1 MHRLAPRLRAPGLA
15 AALALLA
22 CAGAAP
28 RQGAPAAA
36 GGAPAA
42 STTST
47 TSAAAAAPS
56 RAARVQPLDDRASPL
71 RDRFDADRA
80 QPRLLVLAS
89 PT

>member
-1 MHRLAPRLRAPGLA
+1 MHAPPPSRRALGLA

-28 RQGAPAAA
+28 RP
-36 GGAPAA
+36 
-42 STTST
+42 SR
-47 TSAAAAAPS
+47 AAAAASAASPPAPS
-56 RAARVQPLDDRASPL
+56 PAGRVQPLDDGGSPL